1 MNATLCSE
9 TQSDLEIRDLAVMT
23 EDHYATMPLGI
34 VLPKQLPVDEEVLYT
49 SFEEALSDRLI
60 ALNDHWNYRSD
71 CQLTG
76 IQQEPSY
83 ATNPSLVAQSHTDTE
98 PLAVQSHQITRIWPR
113 WMIFGCLELMRLMIG
128 FDLMGLLILHIR

>member
-1 MNATLCSE
+1 LNAALCSK
-9 TQSDLEIRDLAVMT
+9 TKLDLKIRDLVVMR
-23 EDHYATMPLGI
+23 EDRYATTPLGI
-34 VLPKQLPVDEEVLYT
+34 VLPRQLPIDEEVIYS

-71 CQLTG
+71 CQLTS

-83 ATNPSLVAQSHTDTE
+83 ATNPLLVAQSRTDTE
-98 PLAVQSHQITRIWPR
+98 PLTFQFHQIARIWPR
-113 WMIFGCLELMRLMIG
+113 WMIFGCLALMLLMIG